1 MSSDASARG
10 RELAC
15 TEWRRHYPFEL
26 DAAPTAPRAPDG
38 SGPRPRG
45 LRRPAGVLG
54 RGFQGEQREV
64 AQVVEDLQAASA
76 EGDAARICSRILSRE
91 LVDRLSAGGLNCTDE
106 IEKALADADE
116 FELEVERVDLR
127 GDTATAQVE
136 DGKGRPQRIGLVRER
151 GGWRA
156 DALATS

>member
-1 MSSDASARG
+1 M
-10 RELAC
+10 
-15 TEWRRHYPFEL
+15 
-26 DAAPTAPRAPDG
+26 
-38 SGPRPRG
+38 PRPLLPALLTG
-45 LRRPAGVLG
+45 LALAAAGCGAQQESSTG
-54 RGFQGEQREV
+54 RFQGEQRKV